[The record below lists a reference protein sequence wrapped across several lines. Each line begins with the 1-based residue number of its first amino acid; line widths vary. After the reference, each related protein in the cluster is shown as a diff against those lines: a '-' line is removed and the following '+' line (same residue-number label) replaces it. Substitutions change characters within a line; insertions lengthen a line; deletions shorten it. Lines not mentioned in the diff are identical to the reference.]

1 MLTRFLLTPW
11 LGNAREE
18 GVGEVAE
25 EELVHGHVP
34 EAPVL
39 REVLAVPPVLVEELV
54 AVAGDFGAEGEDALE
69 GADEEGVEDAG
80 GDEGDSDELVRERGS
95 SSW

>member
-39 REVLAVPPVLVEELV
+39 REVLAVPPVLVEL
-54 AVAGDFGAEGEDALE
+54 AVAEAQQLAGDVVEVVEE
-69 GADEEGVEDAG
+69 RDEPGDPDD
-80 GDEGDSDELVRERGS
+80 DEGQGEAEQLLRLRS
-95 SSW
+95 